1 MKKIRLMDI
10 VIDPSIRVREVN
22 TFVTSRYSES
32 MRAGEIFPPITIDKK
47 NRLVRGH
54 HRVHSYKT
62 VFEPDHEIECEV
74 SKNTN
79 DADLIMEAL
88 EDNCRH
94 GEPLTTWEKKV
105 AVLRLVNDYKKD
117 IETVSKI
124 VGVTIGRIEEW
135 NEMTVVVTPEP
146 EDVNKKNHVASI
158 KKGAEQMKG
167 KVVTRKEYEKHEK
180 NDLGVNPRFLLGRLI
195 SLFSRKGDWVPYDDK
210 TFDAAVILR
219 DLLNT
224 YIKNKKEVK

>member
-1 MKKIRLMDI
+1 MDI
-10 VIDPSIRVREVN
+10 VIDPTIRVREVN
-22 TFVTSRYSES
+22 TFVTSRYSEA

-54 HRVHSYKT
+54 HRVYSYKA
-62 VFEPDHEIECEV
+62 VFEPDHEIECEI

-117 IETVSKI
+117 IEAVSKI
-124 VGVTIGRIEEW
+124 IGVTIGRIEEW
-135 NEMTVVVTPEP
+135 NEMIVVVTPEP
-146 EDVNKKNHVASI
+146 GDMNKKSHVASI

-167 KVVTRKEYEKHEK
+167 KTVTRKEYETHETH
-180 NDLGVNPRFLLGRLI
+180 DLGVPPRFHMNKLI
-195 SLFSRKGDWVPYDDK
+195 SLFDRGGAWVPYDDK
-210 TFDAAVILR
+210 TFSSAVELR
-219 DLLNT
+219 DLLNK
-224 YIKNKKEVK
+224 YINNKKEVK